1 MSGLLIVVVSGALLL
16 GAYFLYGGWL
26 CKVWGVDPNRAT
38 PAVELRDGVDYVPAP
53 KSVLFGHQ
61 FASIAGAGPING
73 PIMAAMFGWGPVLA
87 WILLGSIFFGAVQ
100 DFSSLYASVRSKGK
114 GLGLIIEEYVGKT
127 GKTLFLLFCW
137 LFCILVVAA
146 FADIVAGTFNGFNAD
161 GSFNDAN
168 GATAT
173 TSVLFIVSAVMF
185 ALFLYKKRST
195 GIINALV
202 AIALLTACIT
212 LGIMMPMHI
221 AKTPWLYIVF
231 AYIFLAAVAPVWVL
245 LQPRDYLNS
254 YLLLFMIGAAAVG
267 IVFTNPTV
275 TLPPYLGFTVNGQ
288 SIFPILFVTVA
299 CGAVSG
305 FHSLVSSGTTSKQLS
320 NERDMR
326 LIGFG
331 SMLLEGF
338 LAVIAL
344 VAVGALYN
352 NGLPKGTPPIIF
364 ANGVSGFLAELGLPV
379 EASRTLLTLAVSAFA
394 LTSLDSVARIG
405 RLSFQEL
412 VRDTNGPNTGWRGLL
427 SNTYVATLLTLI
439 LGYLLALGGYQN
451 IWALFG
457 SSNQL
462 LGALALIAVCVF
474 MKRTGRN
481 CKMLIIPMIA
491 MLAITLSALGLSVY
505 NLVGKLNGAGEF
517 LFLREGLQLIFA
529 ILLMG
534 LAAVVSIQSF
544 RVLGSASATSQKTAV
559 A

>member
-1 MSGLLIVVVSGALLL
+1 MSGLLIVAVSGVLLL
-16 GAYFLYGGWL
+16 GAYFIYGGWL
-26 CKVWGVDPNRAT
+26 CKIWGVDPNRVT

-73 PIMAAMFGWGPVLA
+73 PIMAAMFGWGPVLV

-100 DFSSLYASVRSKGK
+100 DFSSLFASVRSKGK
-114 GLGLIIEEYVGKT
+114 GLGLIIEENVGKT

-137 LFCILVVAA
+137 LFCILVIAA
-146 FADIVAGTFNGFNAD
+146 FADIVAGTFNGINAD
-161 GSFNDAN
+161 GTFNNAN
-168 GATAT
+168 GSTAT
-173 TSVLFIVSAVMF
+173 TSVLFIVSAVLF
-185 ALFLYKKRST
+185 ALFLFKKRST
-195 GIINALV
+195 GIVNALI
-202 AIALLTACIT
+202 AIALLAACIT
-212 LGIMMPMHI
+212 LGLLFPMHI
-221 AKTPWLYIVF
+221 AKTPWLYLVF
-231 AYIFLAAVAPVWVL
+231 AYIFVAAVAPVWLL

-267 IVFTNPTV
+267 VLFTNPTV
-275 TLPPYLGFTVNGQ
+275 NLPMYTGFTVNGQ
-288 SIFPILFVTVA
+288 HIFPFLFVTVA

-305 FHSLVSSGTTSKQLS
+305 FHSLVSSGTTSKQLA

-344 VAVGALYN
+344 VAVGALYS
-352 NGLPKGTPPIIF
+352 NGMPKGTPPNIF
-364 ANGVSGFLAELGLPV
+364 ADGVAGFLFQLGLPV

-412 VRDTNGPNTGWRGLL
+412 VRSTDGENTGWRGVL
-427 SNTYVATLLTLI
+427 SNKHVATLLTLI
-439 LGYLLALGGYQN
+439 LGYLLATGGYQN
-451 IWALFG
+451 IWPLFG

-462 LGALALIAVCVF
+462 LGALALIAVCVY

-481 CKMLIIPMIA
+481 GKMLVFPMIA
-491 MLAITLSALGLSVY
+491 MLVITLSALGLSVY
-505 NLVGKLNGAGEF
+505 SLFGKLTGDGEF
-517 LFLREGLQLIFA
+517 VFMRDGLQLIFA
-529 ILLMG
+529 LLLMG
-534 LAAVVSIQSF
+534 LALVVAVQSF
-544 RVLGSASATSQKTAV
+544 RVLGSAKKTPGV
-559 A
+559 AEAA

>member
-26 CKVWGVDPNRAT
+26 CKVWGVDPNRTT
-38 PAVELRDGVDYVPAP
+38 PAVELRDGVDYMPAP

-100 DFSSLYASVRSKGK
+100 DFSALYASVRSKGK

-173 TSVLFIVSAVMF
+173 TSVLFIASAVLF

-195 GIINALV
+195 GIINAVV
-202 AIALLTACIT
+202 AVALLVGCIA

-231 AYIFLAAVAPVWVL
+231 VYIFLAAVAPVWLL

-254 YLLLFMIGAAAVG
+254 FLLLFMIGAAAVG
-267 IVFTNPTV
+267 VIFTNPTV
-275 TLPPYLGFTVNGQ
+275 TLPPYLGFTVKGQ
-288 SIFPILFVTVA
+288 SIFPFLFVTVA

-305 FHSLVSSGTTSKQLS
+305 FHSLVSSGTTSKQIS

-344 VAVGALYN
+344 VAVGALYD

-364 ANGVSGFLAELGLPV
+364 ANGVSGFLSHLGLPV

-481 CKMLIIPMIA
+481 CKMLVVPMLA

-517 LFLREGLQLIFA
+517 LLLREGLQLIFA

-544 RVLGSASATSQKTAV
+544 RVLGSSSATSQKTAV

>member
-26 CKVWGVDPNRAT
+26 CKVWGVDPGRTT

-100 DFSSLYASVRSKGK
+100 DFSALYASVRSKGK

-173 TSVLFIVSAVMF
+173 TSVLFIVSAVLF

-202 AIALLTACIT
+202 AIALLVACIT

-231 AYIFLAAVAPVWVL
+231 VYIFLAAVAPVWVL

-267 IVFTNPTV
+267 IVFANPTV
-275 TLPPYLGFTVNGQ
+275 TLPPYLGFTVKGQ

-305 FHSLVSSGTTSKQLS
+305 FHSLVSSGTTSKQLA

-344 VAVGALYN
+344 VAVGALYK
-352 NGLPKGTPPIIF
+352 NGLPEGTPPIIF

-412 VRDTNGPNTGWRGLL
+412 VRDTNGPNTGWRGVL

-491 MLAITLSALGLSVY
+491 MLVITLSALGLSVY

-544 RVLGSASATSQKTAV
+544 RVLGASSSTSQKTAV

>member
-1 MSGLLIVVVSGALLL
+1 MSGLLILAVSGVLLL
-16 GAYFLYGGWL
+16 GAYFIYGGWL
-26 CKVWGVDPNRAT
+26 CKIWGVDANRVT

-73 PIMAAMFGWGPVLA
+73 PIMAAMFGWGPVLV

-100 DFSSLYASVRSKGK
+100 DFSSLFASVRSKGK
-114 GLGLIIEEYVGKT
+114 GLGLIIEENVGKT

-137 LFCILVVAA
+137 LFCILVIAA
-146 FADIVAGTFNGFNAD
+146 FADIVAGTFNGINAD
-161 GSFNDAN
+161 GTFNDAN

-173 TSVLFIVSAVMF
+173 TSVLFIASAVLF

-195 GIINALV
+195 GIVNALF
-202 AIALLTACIT
+202 AIGLLVLCIV
-212 LGIMMPMHI
+212 LGLLFPMHI
-221 AKTPWLYIVF
+221 GKMPWLYMVF
-231 AYIFLAAVAPVWVL
+231 AYIFVAAVAPVWVL

-254 YLLLFMIGAAAVG
+254 YLLLAMIAAAAIG
-267 IVFTNPTV
+267 ILFTNPTV
-275 TLPPYLGFTVNGQ
+275 TLPVYTGFTVNGQ
-288 SIFPILFVTVA
+288 YIFPFLFVTVA

-305 FHSLVSSGTTSKQLS
+305 FHSLIASGTTSKQLS
-320 NERDMR
+320 SESHMR

-352 NGLPKGTPPIIF
+352 NGMPQGTPPNIF
-364 ANGVSGFLAELGLPV
+364 ANGVAGFLAKLGLPV

-412 VRDTNGPNTGWRGLL
+412 VRKTDEENTGWRAAL
-427 SNTYVATLLTLI
+427 SNKHVATLLTLV
-439 LGYLLALGGYQN
+439 LGYFLSVGGYQN
-451 IWALFG
+451 IWPLFG

-481 CKMLIIPMIA
+481 GKMLIVPMIA
-491 MLAITLSALGLSVY
+491 MLVITLSALGLSVHG
-505 NLVGKLNGAGEF
+505 LVGKLSGGGEF
-517 LFLREGLQLIFA
+517 VFLRDGLQLIFA
-529 ILLMG
+529 LLLMG
-534 LAAVVSIQSF
+534 LAAVVAIQSF
-544 RVLGSASATSQKTAV
+544 RVLGSGKKAPDAAETA
-559 A
+559 

>member
-1 MSGLLIVVVSGALLL
+1 MSGLLILAVSGVLLL

-26 CKVWGVDPNRAT
+26 CKVWGVDPGRVT

-73 PIMAAMFGWGPVLA
+73 PIMAAMFGWGPVLV

-100 DFSSLYASVRSKGK
+100 DFSALYASVRSKGK
-114 GLGLIIEEYVGKT
+114 GLGLIIEENVGKT

-146 FADIVAGTFNGFNAD
+146 FADIVAGTFNGINPD
-161 GSFNDAN
+161 GSLNDAN

-173 TSVLFIVSAVMF
+173 TSVLFIASAVMF
-185 ALFLYKKRST
+185 ALILYKKRST
-195 GIINALV
+195 GIINALI
-202 AIALLTACIT
+202 AIGLLAGCIV
-212 LGIMMPMHI
+212 LGLMLPLHI
-221 AKTPWLYIVF
+221 AKTPWLYMVF
-231 AYIFLAAVAPVWVL
+231 LYIFVAAVAPVWLL

-267 IVFTNPTV
+267 ILFTNPTV
-275 TLPPYLGFTVNGQ
+275 TLPAYVGFTVNGQ
-288 SIFPILFVTVA
+288 SIFPFLFVTVA

-305 FHSLVSSGTTSKQLS
+305 FHSLVSSGTTSKQIAS
-320 NERDMR
+320 EGHMR

-344 VAVGALYN
+344 VAVGALYS
-352 NGLPKGTPPIIF
+352 NGMPQGTPPNIF
-364 ANGVSGFLAELGLPV
+364 ANGVAGFLAKLGLPV

-412 VRDTNGPNTGWRGLL
+412 VRDTNGSNTGWRGLL
-427 SNTYVATLLTLI
+427 SNKHVATLLTLV
-439 LGYLLALGGYQN
+439 LGYFLARGGYQN
-451 IWALFG
+451 IWPLFG

-462 LGALALIAVCVF
+462 LGALALIAVCVY

-481 CKMLIIPMIA
+481 GKMLIPPMLA
-491 MLAITLSALGLSVY
+491 MLIITLSALGLSVY
-505 NLVGKLNGAGEF
+505 TLAGKLAGDGEF
-517 LFLREGLQLIFA
+517 VFLRDGLQLVFA
-529 ILLMG
+529 VLLMG
-534 LAAVVSIQSF
+534 LAAVVAVQSF
-544 RVLGSASATSQKTAV
+544 RVLGSTTKVPKGAEV

>member
-26 CKVWGVDPNRAT
+26 CKIWGVDPNRTT
-38 PAVELRDGVDYVPAP
+38 PAVEFRDGVDYVPAP

-100 DFSSLYASVRSKGK
+100 DFSALYASVRSKGK
-114 GLGLIIEEYVGKT
+114 GLGLIIEENVGKT

-161 GSFNDAN
+161 GSYNDAN

-173 TSVLFIVSAVMF
+173 TSVLFILSAVLF

-195 GIINALV
+195 GIVNALI
-202 AIALLTACIT
+202 AIALLVACIA
-212 LGIMMPMHI
+212 LGIMMPLHI

-231 AYIFLAAVAPVWVL
+231 VYIFLAAVAPVWLL

-254 YLLLFMIGAAAVG
+254 FLLLFMIGAAAVG
-267 IVFTNPTV
+267 IVFANPTV

-288 SIFPILFVTVA
+288 SIFPFLFVTVA

-305 FHSLVSSGTTSKQLS
+305 FHSLVSSGTTSKQIS
-320 NERDMR
+320 SERDMR

-364 ANGVSGFLAELGLPV
+364 ANGVSGFLSELGLPV

-412 VRDTNGPNTGWRGLL
+412 VRDTNGPNTGWRGFL
-427 SNTYVATLLTLI
+427 SNTHVATLLTLI
-439 LGYLLALGGYQN
+439 LGYLLATGGYQN
-451 IWALFG
+451 IWPLFG

-481 CKMLIIPMIA
+481 GKMLVVPMIA
-491 MLAITLSALGLSVY
+491 MLLITLSALGLSVY
-505 NLVGKLNGAGEF
+505 NLVGKLNGASEF
-517 LFLREGLQLIFA
+517 MLLREGLQLVFA

-534 LAAVVSIQSF
+534 LAAVVAFQSF
-544 RVLGSASATSQKTAV
+544 QVLGSSTTPQKTA
-559 A
+559 AA

>member
-1 MSGLLIVVVSGALLL
+1 MSGLLIVAVSGVLLL
-16 GAYFLYGGWL
+16 GAYFIYGGWL
-26 CKVWGVDPNRAT
+26 CKIWGVDPNRVT

-73 PIMAAMFGWGPVLA
+73 PIMAAMFGWGPVLV

-100 DFSSLYASVRSKGK
+100 DFSSLFASVRSKGK
-114 GLGLIIEEYVGKT
+114 GLGLIIEENVGKT

-161 GSFNDAN
+161 GTFNDAN

-173 TSVLFIVSAVMF
+173 TSVLFIVSAVLF
-185 ALFLYKKRST
+185 ALFLFQKRST
-195 GIINALV
+195 GIVNALI
-202 AIALLTACIT
+202 AIALLAACIT
-212 LGIMMPMHI
+212 LGLLFPMHI
-221 AKTPWLYIVF
+221 AKTPWLYLVF
-231 AYIFLAAVAPVWVL
+231 AYIFVAAVAPVWLL

-267 IVFTNPTV
+267 ILFTNPTV
-275 TLPPYLGFTVNGQ
+275 NLPVYTGFTVNGQ
-288 SIFPILFVTVA
+288 HIFPFLFVTVA

-305 FHSLVSSGTTSKQLS
+305 FHSLVSSGTTSKQLA

-344 VAVGALYN
+344 VAVGALYS
-352 NGLPKGTPPIIF
+352 NGMPKGTPPNIF
-364 ANGVSGFLAELGLPV
+364 ADGVAGFLFQLGLPV

-412 VRDTNGPNTGWRGLL
+412 VRSTDGENTGWRGLL
-427 SNTYVATLLTLI
+427 SNKHVATLLTLI
-439 LGYLLALGGYQN
+439 LGYLLATGGYQN
-451 IWALFG
+451 IWPLFG

-462 LGALALIAVCVF
+462 LGALALIAVCVY

-481 CKMLIIPMIA
+481 GKMLVFPMIA
-491 MLAITLSALGLSVY
+491 MLIITLSALGLSVY
-505 NLVGKLNGAGEF
+505 GLFGKLAGDGEF
-517 LFLREGLQLIFA
+517 VFMRDGLQLIFA
-529 ILLMG
+529 LLLMG
-534 LAAVVSIQSF
+534 LALVVAVQSF
-544 RVLGSASATSQKTAV
+544 RVLGSAKKTPGV
-559 A
+559 AEAA